1 MALDIFK
8 TLEELELTIV
18 ELYSKARSLSRLR
31 PFVETFQMME
41 TVSFNHSQ
49 LIREAGEKVSIPT
62 FDKNAILIMHRKMRD
77 KLWNDIMKDEDEN
90 SILKKM
96 ATSEE
101 SVGKLYL
108 AISSYYQK
116 LSDAFKN
123 VSNEI
128 QGIAQEE
135 FEHRDALLKLVKY

>member
-1 MALDIFK
+1 MPLDIFK
-8 TLEELELTIV
+8 TLEELELNIV
-18 ELYSKARSLSRLR
+18 ELYSKAKTLSRLR
-31 PFVETFQMME
+31 PFVETFQLME

-49 LIREAGEKVSIPT
+49 KIKETGEKVSIT
-62 FDKNAILIMHRKMRD
+62 AFDKNTILVMHRKMRD
-77 KLWNDIMKDEDEN
+77 KLWDDIIKDENEN

-116 LSDAFKN
+116 LSDAYKN
-123 VSNEI
+123 VVIEI
-128 QGIAQEE
+128 NQIAQEE
-135 FEHRDALLKLVKY
+135 FEHRDALLKLIR